1 MAELDNPMQQTWTKS
16 ARAGP
21 EVAWTEDLAL

>member
-1 MAELDNPMQQTWTKS
+1 MAELDNPMQQKWTKS

-21 EVAWTEDLAL
+21 EVEWTEDLAL